1 MDLEN
6 FPNSSSAKRMMSYIT
21 QGFYDRS
28 YVGKWIFEVMGQEW
42 DEVVE
47 IFDSFPQQG
56 FPQTCSWSL
65 MYWEQ
70 KFGLE
75 GKGTFDERKQ
85 ALLQKITIFAP
96 FTPAKIQQCIEN
108 LTGIDMD
115 MIQVVEY
122 PEEFRFEIKCRVAED
137 EVIDFITAKGF
148 ISDIKPAH
156 LVMLFLAEAILN
168 FEVKTKIISKLKL
181 TSDFRALHHLLLDGT
196 WFLDGNKFLDSTDLI
211 ESSILISS
219 SLQKDISLDSEFL
232 ANTEVITTKTIN
244 IGTRTASNIVN
255 QLADNLV
262 FTTSSSH
269 EVNANTQS
277 NLRIEKDLWYL
288 DGTEVL
294 DGSRLLDAEIQ
305 EFVI

>member
-122 PEEFRFEIKCRVAED
+122 PEEFR
-137 EVIDFITAKGF
+137 
-148 ISDIKPAH
+148 
-156 LVMLFLAEAILN
+156 LF
-168 FEVKTKIISKLKL
+168 
-181 TSDFRALHHLLLDGT
+181 
-196 WFLDGNKFLDSTDLI
+196 
-211 ESSILISS
+211 
-219 SLQKDISLDSEFL
+219 QY
-232 ANTEVITTKTIN
+232 
-244 IGTRTASNIVN
+244 
-255 QLADNLV
+255 NLC
-262 FTTSSSH
+262 F
-269 EVNANTQS
+269 N
-277 NLRIEKDLWYL
+277 
-288 DGTEVL
+288 
-294 DGSRLLDAEIQ
+294 
-305 EFVI
+305 